1 MVMPDEKLSTALII
15 AAAGNSSRMG
25 ASVDKQFVMLAGKP
39 VLWHTV
45 NAFAQLT
52 QIRQM
57 LVTVSPGNA
66 DRVSAL
72 LQQMGVG
79 IPWQVVAGGAERQD
93 SVRNAL
99 ELVSP
104 SVELVMVHDGAR
116 PFVESSCVL
125 KSMQA
130 AAETGAAVVAVPV
143 KDTIKCS
150 DAAGNVEQT
159 LDRSKLWQV
168 QTPQTFRRELL
179 IKAHEQA
186 AVAGVV
192 ATDDAALVE
201 WAGGS
206 VNLVRGSYYNFKV
219 TTPEDL
225 VLAEAVA
232 AERSGRRMQRVGF
245 GYDVH
250 QFVAGRPLMLGGVEV
265 PHDRGLEGHS
275 DADVL
280 LHAISDALLGAAGLG
295 DIGKHFPDTDPL
307 YKGISSLLLLREV
320 CRKLN
325 EAGYKTQNLDAVI
338 AAQEPKLAP
347 FIARMNE
354 TIAAALDISV
364 AQVNVKATTTERLG
378 FVGRK
383 EGIAAQAVV
392 MIG

>member
-25 ASVDKQFVMLAGKP
+25 AGVDKQFVMLAGKP

-45 NAFAQLT
+45 NAFAQLP

-159 LDRSKLWQV
+159 LDRSRLWQV

>member
-1 MVMPDEKLSTALII
+1 MTGEKLSAAVII
-15 AAAGNSSRMG
+15 AAAGSSSRMG
-25 ASVDKQFVMLAGKP
+25 TGVDKQFVILAGKP
-39 VLWHTV
+39 VLWHTINV
-45 NAFAQLT
+45 FKQLP
-52 QIRQM
+52 QIHQI

-66 DRVSAL
+66 ERVAAL
-72 LQQMGVG
+72 LQQTLAD
-79 IPWQVVAGGAERQD
+79 IPWQIVPGGAERQD

-99 ELVSP
+99 QLVSP
-104 SVELVMVHDGAR
+104 SVALVLVHDGAR
-116 PFVESSCVL
+116 PFVEPECVL

-143 KDTIKCS
+143 KDTIKLA
-150 DAAGNVEQT
+150 DAAGGVKQT
-159 LDRSKLWQV
+159 LDRSSLWQV

-179 IKAHEQA
+179 LKAHEQA
-186 AVAGVV
+186 AAAGVV

-206 VNLVRGSYYNFKV
+206 VSLVRGTYYNFKV

-232 AERSGRRMQRVGF
+232 AERSGRQMQRVGF

-295 DIGKHFPDTDPL
+295 DIGKHFPDTDPR

-320 CRKLN
+320 CRKLK
-325 EAGYKTQNLDAVI
+325 EAGYTAQNLDAVI

-347 FIARMNE
+347 YIARMNE
-354 TIAAALDISV
+354 TIAAALDIPV
-364 AQVNVKATTTERLG
+364 TQVNVKATTTEHLG